1 MQIVKLSKKH
11 LDDIF
16 KFFSPLDEDLEDSI
30 KEILLDNMSFGY
42 YENNQIKGIIL
53 GYEISFDG
61 MQILDD
67 EKNSIYI
74 EIHANDEE
82 IRNRLISTVESEA
95 IQNDYDYIIV
105 EFSTPLSK
113 IIQNPQGLAKTL
125 LKNGFYFIKPPNSDT
140 TIAFKKLED

>member
-95 IQNDYDYIIV
+95 IQND
-105 EFSTPLSK
+105 
-113 IIQNPQGLAKTL
+113 
-125 LKNGFYFIKPPNSDT
+125 
-140 TIAFKKLED
+140 